1 MRRSKSRA
9 FYLETLLL
17 VLFLLGVLAVLA
29 QLFAG
34 ARHQSL
40 AAQRL
45 TQATQIARNVSEAFA
60 ASGGWQEFGALIAGG
75 DGLCWQEDQAV
86 LPVDEN
92 GGARQGGAYAL
103 ALRRGETPAGAGRL
117 AELTIE
123 VCTQEGKEPVY
134 TLTVQKYLPAAQA
147 G

>member
-1 MRRSKSRA
+1 MKRGKSRA

-17 VLFLLGVLAVLA
+17 VLFLLAVLTVLA
-29 QLFAG
+29 QLFAA
-34 ARHQSL
+34 ARRQSL
-40 AAQRL
+40 AAERL

-60 ASGGWQEFGALIAGG
+60 ASGDWQDFGALVAGG

-86 LPVDEN
+86 LPVDET
-92 GGARQGGAYAL
+92 GRAGQGGAYAL
-103 ALRRGETPAGAGRL
+103 ALRRGETAAGAGRL

-123 VCTQEGKEPVY
+123 VCAQGSNELAY

>member
-60 ASGGWQEFGALIAGG
+60 ASGGWPVSYTHLT
-75 DGLCWQEDQAV
+75 
-86 LPVDEN
+86 LP
-92 GGARQGGAYAL
+92 
-103 ALRRGETPAGAGRL
+103 T
-117 AELTIE
+117 T
-123 VCTQEGKEPVY
+123 
-134 TLTVQKYLPAAQA
+134 
-147 G
+147 